1 MLRGCGI
8 GVAVSNAINEAK
20 LVANY
25 ICDTNE
31 NDGVVKWL
39 EENAK

>member
-20 LVANY
+20 SAADH

-31 NDGVVKWL
+31 NDGVAKWL
-39 EENAK
+39 EENVL